1 MVKDIKK
8 EDNAFPLLPLRD
20 VVIFPDNVVTFIVG
34 RSVSLKALEASKTSE
49 DKPNKIVLCA
59 QIDDEK
65 EDVKKISDIYTVGI
79 VAEVIQV
86 INFPDNSAKVV
97 VKGIERIKVTDFK
110 ITKGMIT
117 VLVEEY
123 PTTYPENKN
132 EIVLKNSIMEKF
144 KEYITTIGKK
154 VARNSILNMENSN
167 SIDYIIDQVVSFCNF
182 STANK
187 QKVLEVQDIVERVA
201 TFKSLADSNIEVFK
215 LERGIHEKIKS
226 KIEKNQKEY
235 YINEQMQILQKELGR
250 DEEQSD
256 QEYFLKLLKKKHLPK
271 EVRAKLKREIGKLNN
286 MNPASAEASVL
297 RNYLDV
303 ALNMPWGEVYKKNIS
318 IKEANN
324 ILDKNHYGLSKVKI
338 RILEEIAMQKR
349 QKQNKANILCF
360 VGPPGIGKTSLVQ
373 SIADALGRKFQKIS
387 LGGLKDESEIRGHR
401 KTYIGSMPGKVI
413 NALRKSEVDNPVIL
427 LDEIDKLSS
436 DYRGDPASALLEV
449 LDPEQNSKF
458 SDHYLEIDY
467 DLSKVMFIAT
477 ANSLDIPLPML
488 DRMEII
494 ELTGY
499 TEDEKLAIANNY
511 IIPRL
516 KDDFSIKKGEFSI
529 TDDVLREV
537 IRKYTRESGVRNLT
551 QIIASLV
558 RKVIKSLDEVENKKE
573 INTEVKKDDLQDML
587 GVPKYPEPDMDA
599 DLKPGIAI
607 GLAWTRFGGDILYI
621 EVVKYH
627 GKGKITY
634 TGSMGN
640 VMKESIDVAYNYI
653 KANCGKYGIDIELIA
668 KSDLHIHIPEG
679 ATPKDGPSAGAII
692 CLAMIS
698 VFTDKKVKKLTA
710 MTGEL
715 SLRGKIH
722 AIGGLKEK
730 ILAAKRFGIKTV
742 IIPKDNEST
751 LVDIDKKL
759 LQDIEIKSFSDI
771 EQAVEFLL

>member
-1 MVKDIKK
+1 MIKNIKK
-8 EDNAFPLLPLRD
+8 ENKTFPLLPLRD

-34 RSVSLKALEASKTSE
+34 RSVSLKALEASKISE
-49 DKPNKIVLCA
+49 DSPNEIVLCT

-65 EDVKKISDIYTVGI
+65 EDVKKIDDIYKVGI
-79 VAEVIQV
+79 IASVIQV

-97 VKGIERIKVTDFK
+97 VKGIKRTKVVDFK
-110 ITKGMIT
+110 IAKGMIT
-117 VLVEEY
+117 VEVEDY
-123 PTTYPENKN
+123 PTKYPENKN
-132 EIVLKNSIMEKF
+132 EIVLKNSIIEKF
-144 KEYITTIGKK
+144 KEYIATIGKK

-167 SIDYIIDQVVSFCNF
+167 SVDYIIDQVLSFCNF

-201 TFKSLADSNIEVFK
+201 TFKSLADANIEVFQ

-256 QEYFLKLLKKKHLPK
+256 QEYFLKLLKKKSLQK
-271 EVRAKLKREIGKLNN
+271 DIQAKLKREIGKLNN

-303 ALNMPWGEVYKKNIS
+303 VLNMPWGEVYKKDIS
-318 IKEANN
+318 IQDASD
-324 ILDKNHYGLSKVKI
+324 ILDKNHYGLRKVKT

-373 SIADALGRKFQKIS
+373 SIAAALGRKFQKIS

-413 NALRKSEVDNPVIL
+413 NALRKVEVDNPVVL

-458 SDHYLEIDY
+458 NDHYLEMDY

-499 TEDEKLAIANNY
+499 TEDEKLSIANDY

-516 KDDFSIKKGEFSI
+516 KEDFSIKKGEFFI
-529 TDDVLREV
+529 TDDVLRNV

-551 QIIASLV
+551 QIVASLV
-558 RKVIKSLDEVENKKE
+558 RKVIKRLDESKDKKDVS
-573 INTEVKKDDLQDML
+573 TEVRSDDLQGML
-587 GVPKYPEPDMDA
+587 GVAKYPEPDIEK
-599 DLKPGIAI
+599 DLRPGVAI
-607 GLAWTRFGGDILYI
+607 GLAWTKFGGDILYI
-621 EVVKYH
+621 EVVKYS

-653 KANCGKYGIDIELIA
+653 KANCEKYGINMDEIT

-698 VFTDKKVKKLTA
+698 VLTGKKVRELTA

-742 IIPKDNEST
+742 IIPKDNENT
-751 LVDIDKKL
+751 LVDIDKDL

-771 EQAVEFLL
+771 EQAIRFLL